1 MLQQSFDEAQSELSV
16 EREKLMQ
23 MRRMLSDLN
32 TRVKK
37 KKQVLYPVKEDNN
50 VDASKMVYR
59 GILIKVHSDLKQM
72 MIGQHM
78 KGSFFKSQ
86 SKLNNLVQ
94 EIDAMKNGN
103 YVIMKS

>member
-1 MLQQSFDEAQSELSV
+1 
-16 EREKLMQ
+16 
-23 MRRMLSDLN
+23 MRRLLSDLN
-32 TRVKK
+32 TRVCK

-59 GILIKVHSDLKQM
+59 GILMKVHSDIKQM
-72 MIGQHM
+72 GIGSNM

-86 SKLNNLVQ
+86 LKLGNLVQ

-103 YVIMKS
+103 YIVKQK